1 MIRPTRLLCSL
12 LFMLTGCGGSVWVQK
27 GDALLEQERYDDA
40 IEAYEQAL
48 RESPGD
54 DEAERGMARARGGQ
68 AREIIEQAE
77 ENLEEGR
84 YVEAMRQ
91 ALAARSMPI
100 DLGEVRLS
108 RRIDRTIAAID
119 DDSDVQVERWLEQE
133 RYLDAVDLANALGSV
148 DERRR
153 SWASSVQA
161 KAIEFYRGSAAEALA
176 AGLPGAAAT
185 RLALAQSIGAE
196 LEASEIESAWTAFR
210 EPNCFSTPRVELQ
223 TKRRASPGAL
233 SQIKASVLSEL
244 ERLQSRCGSGTQPLN
259 VTVAV
264 DVARISEDDCSV
276 SAAQALPGVELETEE
291 IYYEEVPY
299 TEVEEVTTFDVTLE
313 LVERRDCAPRPGQRG
328 CRTWTE
334 EVEKKIPRVERR
346 EVEKIRRV
354 ERRRPLPGPFPKDKA
369 VRFDKRVVSR
379 QVQLRGEMRLLGE
392 EASAR
397 FSIQAESS
405 DESHPAVN
413 ERGVSLAADPLE
425 VKSTEAVLA
434 EAGKKLSETV
444 RRGLERAVGLR
455 GKELRLSAVRLSQ
468 EGKKL
473 PAEEN
478 FLKKLVIGGDVD
490 PDMT

>member
-1 MIRPTRLLCSL
+1 
-12 LFMLTGCGGSVWVQK
+12 
-27 GDALLEQERYDDA
+27 
-40 IEAYEQAL
+40 
-48 RESPGD
+48 
-54 DEAERGMARARGGQ
+54 
-68 AREIIEQAE
+68 
-77 ENLEEGR
+77 
-84 YVEAMRQ
+84 
-91 ALAARSMPI
+91 
-100 DLGEVRLS
+100 
-108 RRIDRTIAAID
+108 
-119 DDSDVQVERWLEQE
+119 
-133 RYLDAVDLANALGSV
+133 
-148 DERRR
+148 
-153 SWASSVQA
+153 AS
-161 KAIEFYRGSAAEALA
+161 
-176 AGLPGAAAT
+176 AT

-264 DVARISEDDCSV
+264 DVARISEDDRSV

-490 PDMT
+490 PDMTRFYTQRYGRPVSEVLKTLLIAIGRAEPKAEQREPELFPTDGRLETESNSPVAPEGPRDSEPVPSSENRDEAAESEELRRLEQESLEAAQEKSNRRSDEDDTGRAAPDAERL